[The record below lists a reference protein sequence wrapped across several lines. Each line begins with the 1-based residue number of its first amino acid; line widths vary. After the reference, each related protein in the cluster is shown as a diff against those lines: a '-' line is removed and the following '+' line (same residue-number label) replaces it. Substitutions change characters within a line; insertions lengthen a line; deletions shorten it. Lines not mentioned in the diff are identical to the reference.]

1 MPTPNLSKSGGNAK
15 TGISS
20 PFLVFKTHLIFSA
33 LKKTSLSVLNSHQ
46 FTEVL
51 SHHEDASMAWTEIPH
66 FLAPKSVCVE
76 KTIISS

>member
-1 MPTPNLSKSGGNAK
+1 MPTPNLSKSGGNAN

-20 PFLVFKTHLIFSA
+20 PFVFKTHLIFSA

-51 SHHEDASMAWTEIPH
+51 SHHEDASMAWAEIPH
-66 FLAPKSVCVE
+66 SIAPKSVCVE